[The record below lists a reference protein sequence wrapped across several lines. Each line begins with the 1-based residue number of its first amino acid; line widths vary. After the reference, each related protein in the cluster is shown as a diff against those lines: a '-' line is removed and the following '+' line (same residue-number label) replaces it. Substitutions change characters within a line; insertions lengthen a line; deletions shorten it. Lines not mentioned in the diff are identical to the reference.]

1 MRQRP
6 KPSPLPSL
14 EAQNKTPRD
23 FDREIKRSFD
33 CQYLIGI
40 DEAGRGPLAGPVFVA
55 AVLLKNDDFPL
66 ASEIR
71 DSKQVSPERRKILA
85 LEIRR
90 RAEKI
95 SLAWSYPSEIDKL
108 NILKAT
114 LRAMNRAAQK
124 AVQFKTAP
132 VLVDG
137 PFSIPDFKGRQ
148 LPIIKGDQK
157 SLAIACASIIAKVYR
172 DRWME
177 TIDRRFPGYG
187 FSKHKG
193 YGTKDHLKAL
203 DFLGVS
209 SAHRKSYAP
218 VINALKTH

>member
-1 MRQRP
+1 MRQSR
-6 KPSPLPSL
+6 KLNPLPFL
-14 EAQNKTPRD
+14 EPQSKSPRD
-23 FDREIKRSFD
+23 FDREIKRAFGADS
-33 CQYLIGI
+33 LIGI
-40 DEAGRGPLAGPVFVA
+40 DEAGRGPLAGPVFIA

-66 ASEIR
+66 SDEIR
-71 DSKQVSPERRKILA
+71 DSKKVSPKQRKLLS
-85 LEIRR
+85 LEIQR

-95 SLAWSYPSEIDKL
+95 SIAWSYPSEIDKL
-108 NILKAT
+108 NILEAT
-114 LRAMNRAAQK
+114 LRAMNRAAKK
-124 AVQFKTAP
+124 AVQFKAAP

-137 PFSIPDFKGRQ
+137 PFPIPDFKGRQ
-148 LPIIKGDQK
+148 LAIIKGDQK

-203 DFLGVS
+203 YCLGVTP
-209 SAHRKSYAP
+209 AHRKSYAP
-218 VINALKTH
+218 VHDALKA

>member
-1 MRQRP
+1 MRQRR
-6 KPSPLPSL
+6 KLNPLPFL
-14 EAQNKTPRD
+14 EPQSKSPRD
-23 FDREIKRSFD
+23 FDREIKRAFGADS
-33 CQYLIGI
+33 LIGI

-66 ASEIR
+66 AIEIR
-71 DSKQVSPERRKILA
+71 DSKQVSPKQRKIFA
-85 LEIRR
+85 LEIQR

-95 SLAWSYPSEIDKL
+95 SVAWSYPSEIDKL
-108 NILKAT
+108 NILGAT
-114 LRAMNRAAQK
+114 LGAMNRAAKK
-124 AVQFKTAP
+124 AVQFKAAP

-177 TIDRRFPGYG
+177 TIDQRFPGYG
-187 FSKHKG
+187 FLKHKG

-203 DFLGVS
+203 HLLGVS
-209 SAHRKSYAP
+209 SVHRKSYAP
-218 VINALKTH
+218 VRHALRA